1 MRAGEVFCF
10 PSCFALFSLLA
21 SIVYFLYA
29 LGCHLGFLFLINIF
43 SSMLTHKNIYIYIFG
58 PSPFETIKKGET
70 GELWND
76 SVYSLYPRHIYML
89 LIA

>member
-21 SIVYFLYA
+21 PVVYFLYA

-43 SSMLTHKNIYIYIFG
+43 SSMFTHKKKKKKIYIY
-58 PSPFETIKKGET
+58 
-70 GELWND
+70 LD
-76 SVYSLYPRHIYML
+76 L
-89 LIA
+89 LILRL

>member
-21 SIVYFLYA
+21 PVVYFLYA

-43 SSMLTHKNIYIYIFG
+43 SSVFTHKKYIYIYIY
-58 PSPFETIKKGET
+58 
-70 GELWND
+70 LD
-76 SVYSLYPRHIYML
+76 L
-89 LIA
+89 LILRL